1 MSRSRTTARTHTAPA
16 PSAQHNR
23 LSRSTRQNP
32 PDLSALLDLEEDLET
47 DHDVDAD
54 NEDEEEE
61 EEASAENDA
70 VSNDADLTTST
81 STTNT
86 PTTPTQ
92 PTSLENLKEIGNLA
106 SWTVSTAKPGCGVAE
121 LRSEDTN
128 LFWQSDGPQ
137 PHTINI
143 HFAKRV
149 LIRLL
154 RIYLDYKSDE
164 SYTPTKI
171 AVMSGTGYHDLQEV
185 CTMVLEQPLGWV
197 EVDLGAG
204 GTVNTGDDADR
215 KGGDPGDG
223 CLRSWLVQVVILAN
237 HQNGKDTHV
246 RGLQVFSSAAPPVE
260 VEEVHYTSLGMLA
273 ELSWR

>member
-1 MSRSRTTARTHTAPA
+1 MPRSRART
-16 PSAQHNR
+16 QHQQR
-23 LSRSTRQNP
+23 HEPTPIVSDDQS
-32 PDLSALLDLEEDLET
+32 LLDAVEGLPEDDFGDGNVGIDEDLET
-47 DHDVDAD
+47 DHELEGEEGA
-54 NEDEEEE
+54 ED
-61 EEASAENDA
+61 SL
-70 VSNDADLTTST
+70 LTT
-81 STTNT
+81 TTT
-86 PTTPTQ
+86 TTTPA
-92 PTSLENLKEIGNLA
+92 SLDHLKEIGNLA

-149 LIRLL
+149 CIRLL

-185 CTMVLEQPLGWV
+185 CTMVLEEPLGWV

-204 GTVNTGDDADR
+204 GTVNTGDEDR
-215 KGGDPGDG
+215 NDVVGGGG
-223 CLRSWLVQVVILAN
+223 CLRSWLVQVVILGN

-246 RGLQVFSSAAPPVE
+246 RGLQVFSANPTFE
-260 VEEVHYTSLGMLA
+260 LEEVPYTNSGMLA
-273 ELSWR
+273 ELEVR